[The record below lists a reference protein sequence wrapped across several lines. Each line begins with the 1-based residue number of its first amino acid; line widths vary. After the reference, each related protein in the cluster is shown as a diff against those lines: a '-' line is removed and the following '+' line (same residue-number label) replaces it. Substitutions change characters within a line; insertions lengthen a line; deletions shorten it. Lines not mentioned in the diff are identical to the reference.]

1 MPVWELSA
9 LTWEEARDLA
19 GERAVAVL
27 PVGAVEAHGPHL
39 PLATDVVIAEAM
51 ARAGA
56 ERLAA
61 RGYDVILLPSLAY
74 SAAPFAAA
82 FPGTISI
89 RPETLTALVTDIARA
104 LAAHGVRALAIAN
117 AHLDPAHLA
126 SLHEAADRTPVAR
139 SQLELTI
146 VFPDLTRKPWALRLT
161 EEFRSGACHAGRFE
175 SSIVMAE
182 RPAWVR
188 DAVRSGL
195 PEVPH
200 SLSVAIR
207 EGKRTFEEAGGPRA
221 YFGDPAAASVEEG
234 RETIAVLG
242 EILEEAVLEAL
253 EVDGLPDGRG
263 TTEPGGKAP
272 ERPSDRATQG
282 PAPGA
287 AP

>member
-9 LTWEEARDLA
+9 MTWEEARGLA

-39 PLATDVVIAEAM
+39 PLTTDVVIAEAM

-61 RGYDVILLPSLAY
+61 RGYDVFLLPPLYY

-89 RPETLTALVTDIARA
+89 RPETMTAVVTDIARS
-104 LAAHGVRALAIAN
+104 LADHGVRALAIAN

-126 SLHEAADRTPVAR
+126 SLRAVAEEVR
-139 SQLELTI
+139 LTI

-161 EEFRSGACHAGRFE
+161 DEFRSGACHAGRFE
-175 SSIVMAE
+175 SSVIMAE
-182 RPAWVR
+182 RPGWVR
-188 DAVRSGL
+188 DTIRAAL

-207 EGKRTFEEAGGPRA
+207 DGKRTFEEAGGPRA
-221 YFGDPAAASVEEG
+221 YFGDPASASAEEG
-234 RETIAVLG
+234 RETIAALG
-242 EILEEAVLEAL
+242 RILEDAVVAAL
-253 EVDGLPDGRG
+253 EGEV
-263 TTEPGGKAP
+263 
-272 ERPSDRATQG
+272 TQ
-282 PAPGA
+282 
-287 AP
+287 